1 MRLYLGCASDH
12 EPPHQASELGLV
24 EAIRRGLCPICPGE
38 RLRFDGGTGW
48 GLCGCCEC
56 SWRLE
61 DRGFACRPGRLV
73 EEWE

>member
-12 EPPHQASELGLV
+12 EPPHDAAEHGLV

-38 RLRFDGGTGW
+38 LLRAAGEDGW
-48 GLCGCCEC
+48 RRCDCCAC
-56 SWRLE
+56 SWRVE
-61 DRGFACRPGRLV
+61 DEGFACLPGRLV

>member
-12 EPPHQASELGLV
+12 EPPHDASELGLV

-38 RLRFDGGTGW
+38 QLHEPREDGW
-48 GLCGCCEC
+48 RVCDCCAC
-56 SWRLE
+56 SWRVE
-61 DRGFACRPGRLV
+61 DHGFACLPGRLV